1 MTPTLALPLTHRIG
15 WIAGALTV
23 GLALPFL
30 VHLVP
35 VEAGPPM
42 GARWLPIFLAAGL
55 AAMRLDPLSAL
66 AISVATPL
74 LNNVVTGMPAGPML
88 PTVLLELVLVVT
100 TLIAVR
106 TLTPSHVK
114 SWALRL
120 ALAPSYLLAA
130 VLTSLALAGDAPTAT
145 LAFAFTWSWPG
156 LITLAVAGALFAPRP
171 QPKEA
176 A

>member
-1 MTPTLALPLTHRIG
+1 MTPTLSLPLPQRLG

-55 AAMRLDPLSAL
+55 AAMRLDRLSAL
-66 AISVATPL
+66 AIAVGTPL

-100 TLIAVR
+100 ILIAVR
-106 TLTPSHVK
+106 TLSPATMTP
-114 SWALRL
+114 WILRL

-130 VLTSLALAGDAPTAT
+130 ILTSLLLTGNNPTAT

-156 LITLAVAGALFAPRP
+156 LITLAVAGGLFAPHARMQDP
-171 QPKEA
+171 A
-176 A
+176 